1 MLGLH
6 NAQSDVSQHFTA
18 GQLCVAL
25 GLDQQSSVKEQL
37 QQPVQ
42 RSLRVALISTQVPT
56 KVSGLDH
63 GFPSAL
69 TGSSSARLDTLALST
84 RALSFN
90 SCNALALKCSSETGT
105 DNINS
110 APGGH

>member
-18 GQLCVAL
+18 GQLCIAL
-25 GLDQQSSVKEQL
+25 GLDQSSVMEQL

-42 RSLRVALISTQVPT
+42 RSLRIALISTQVPT

-69 TGSSSARLDTLALST
+69 TESSSARLDTLALST

-90 SCNALALKCSSETGT
+90 SCNARKSLCKFHLL
-105 DNINS
+105 
-110 APGGH
+110 

>member
-25 GLDQQSSVKEQL
+25 GLDQQSSVDLQSSVKEQL

-42 RSLRVALISTQVPT
+42 RSLRIALISTQVPT

-69 TGSSSARLDTLALST
+69 TESSSARLDTLALST

-90 SCNALALKCSSETGT
+90 SCNALALKCST
-105 DNINS
+105 DRNR
-110 APGGH
+110 